1 MRLIPVILAL
11 FFLSGC
17 YSTRQGSVASASEYA
32 SYFEIKDSIVK
43 VISPYDSSIDTL
55 CVSEPLDRII
65 CMSSSNVAAL
75 AAIGAVDAVSAVSGL
90 RYITDKRLHDR
101 CVPDIGFENSLDY
114 ETILSLNPDIL
125 VAYTVSG
132 TEPQYLSK
140 LRSLGVRVLVI
151 HDHLEQH
158 PLARAEYVRLFG
170 ALTGRLAAADSVFC
184 AVRDRYESLAA
195 SVVSEEPVKVLM
207 NIPYGDAWY
216 IPGADSYMA
225 RLIRDAGG
233 EVLGAEPGTS
243 RSRVITME
251 QAYALSLD
259 ADMWLNPGH
268 CRSRAEL
275 VSSHHFFD
283 RFGPV
288 VKGLP
293 VFNNTLRT
301 TDGGGN
307 DFWET
312 GAVRPDLI
320 LADLLSIFSES
331 PTDSLNYFFRL
342 DQ

>member
-1 MRLIPVILAL
+1 MRWILIISVM
-11 FFLSGC
+11 FFLTGC
-17 YSTRQGSVASASEYA
+17 HPARYASSVSTSAYA
-32 SYFEIKDSIVK
+32 SYFEIQDSVIK
-43 VISPYDSSIDTL
+43 VISPYDASVDILS
-55 CVSEPLDRII
+55 VSEPMDRII

-75 AAIGAVDAVSAVSGL
+75 SIIGCADAISAVSGL
-90 RYITDKRLHDR
+90 RYISDKALHDR
-101 CVPDIGFENSLDY
+101 AVPDIGYENSMDY
-114 ETILSLNPDIL
+114 ETVLSLDPDIL

-140 LRSLGVRVLVI
+140 LRSLGIRVLVI

-170 ALTGRLAAADSVFC
+170 VLTGRLAAADSVFN
-184 AVRDRYESLAA
+184 AVCNRYEQLAA
-195 SVVSEEPVKVLM
+195 SVNVKEPVKVLM

-216 IPGADSYMA
+216 IPGADSYMSHI
-225 RLIRDAGG
+225 IRDAGG
-233 EVLGAEPGTS
+233 EVLGSEPGTS
-243 RSRVITME
+243 RSKVISME

-268 CRSRAEL
+268 CRSIGDL
-275 VSSHHFFD
+275 TSFHHFFD

-288 VKGLP
+288 AKGLP
-293 VFNNTLRT
+293 VYNNTSRT
-301 TDGGGN
+301 TESGGN

-320 LADLLSIFSES
+320 LEDLVSIFSES
-331 PTDSLNYFFRL
+331 PSDSLNYFFRL

>member
-1 MRLIPVILAL
+1 MAILVL

-17 YSTRQGSVASASEYA
+17 NSVRRGPVSSASEYA
-32 SYFEIKDSIVK
+32 SYFEVQDSIVK
-43 VISPYDSSIDTL
+43 VISPYDRSIDTL
-55 CVSEPLDRII
+55 RVSEPMCRII
-65 CMSSSNVAAL
+65 CMSSSSVAAL
-75 AAIGAVDAVSAVSGL
+75 AAIGAGEAVSAVSGL
-90 RYITDKRLHDR
+90 RYMTDKGLHER
-101 CVPDIGFENSLDY
+101 GVPDIGFENSLDY

-140 LRSLGVRVLVI
+140 LRSLGIRVLVI

-170 ALTGRLAAADSVFC
+170 ALTGRLDAADSVFS

-195 SVVSEEPVKVLM
+195 SVGSNEPVKVLM

-216 IPGADSYMA
+216 IPGAENYMS
-225 RLIRDAGG
+225 RLVDDAGG
-233 EVLGAEPGTS
+233 EVLGTEPGES
-243 RSRVITME
+243 RSRVVSME
-251 QAYALSLD
+251 EAYAFSLD

-268 CRSRAEL
+268 CRSVSEL
-275 VSSHHFFD
+275 VSTHHFFD

-293 VFNNTLRT
+293 VYNNTLRT
-301 TDGGGN
+301 TEEGGN

-320 LADLLSIFSES
+320 LEDLVSIFSETPS
-331 PTDSLNYFFRL
+331 DSLNYFFRL

>member
-1 MRLIPVILAL
+1 MAILVL

-17 YSTRQGSVASASEYA
+17 NSVRRGPVSSASEYA
-32 SYFEIKDSIVK
+32 SYFEVQDSIVK
-43 VISPYDSSIDTL
+43 VISPYDRSIDTL
-55 CVSEPLDRII
+55 RVSEPMCRII
-65 CMSSSNVAAL
+65 CMSSSSVAAL
-75 AAIGAVDAVSAVSGL
+75 SAIGAGEAVSAVSGL
-90 RYITDKRLHDR
+90 RYMTDKGLHER
-101 CVPDIGFENSLDY
+101 GVPDIGYENSLDY

-140 LRSLGVRVLVI
+140 LRSLGIRVLVI

-170 ALTGRLAAADSVFC
+170 AMTGRLDAADSVFS

-195 SVVSEEPVKVLM
+195 SVGSNEPVKVLM

-216 IPGADSYMA
+216 IPGAENYMS
-225 RLIRDAGG
+225 RLVDDAGG
-233 EVLGAEPGTS
+233 EVLGTEPGES
-243 RSRVITME
+243 RSRVVSME
-251 QAYALSLD
+251 EAYALSLD

-268 CRSRAEL
+268 CRSVSEL
-275 VSSHHFFD
+275 VSTHHFFD

-293 VFNNTLRT
+293 VYNNTLRT
-301 TDGGGN
+301 TEEGGN

-320 LADLLSIFSES
+320 LEDLVSIFSETPS
-331 PTDSLNYFFRL
+331 DSLNYFFRL

>member
-1 MRLIPVILAL
+1 MAILVL

-17 YSTRQGSVASASEYA
+17 NSVRRGPVSSASEYA
-32 SYFEIKDSIVK
+32 SYFEVQDSIVK
-43 VISPYDSSIDTL
+43 VISPYDRSIDTL
-55 CVSEPLDRII
+55 RVSEPMCRII
-65 CMSSSNVAAL
+65 CMSSSSVAAL
-75 AAIGAVDAVSAVSGL
+75 SAIGAGEAVSAVSGL
-90 RYITDKRLHDR
+90 RYMTDKGLHER
-101 CVPDIGFENSLDY
+101 GVPDIGYENSLDY

-140 LRSLGVRVLVI
+140 LRSLGIRVLVI

-170 ALTGRLAAADSVFC
+170 ALTGRLDAADSVFS

-195 SVVSEEPVKVLM
+195 SVGSNEPVKVLM

-216 IPGADSYMA
+216 IPGAENYMS
-225 RLIRDAGG
+225 RLVDDAGG
-233 EVLGAEPGTS
+233 EVLGTEPGES
-243 RSRVITME
+243 RSRVVSME
-251 QAYALSLD
+251 EAYALSLD

-268 CRSRAEL
+268 CRSVSEL
-275 VSSHHFFD
+275 VSTHHFFD

-293 VFNNTLRT
+293 VYNNTLRT
-301 TDGGGN
+301 TEEGGN

-320 LADLLSIFSES
+320 LEDLVSIFSETPS
-331 PTDSLNYFFRL
+331 DSLNYFFRL

>member
-1 MRLIPVILAL
+1 MAILVL

-17 YSTRQGSVASASEYA
+17 NSVRRGPVSSASEYA
-32 SYFEIKDSIVK
+32 SYFEVQDSIVK
-43 VISPYDSSIDTL
+43 VISPYDRSIDTL
-55 CVSEPLDRII
+55 RVSEPMFRII
-65 CMSSSNVAAL
+65 CMSSSSVAAL
-75 AAIGAVDAVSAVSGL
+75 SAIGAGEAVSAVSGL
-90 RYITDKRLHDR
+90 RYMTDKGLHER
-101 CVPDIGFENSLDY
+101 GVPDIGYENSLDY

-125 VAYTVSG
+125 VAYTVAG

-140 LRSLGVRVLVI
+140 LRSLGIRVLVI

-170 ALTGRLAAADSVFC
+170 ALTGRLDAADSVFS

-195 SVVSEEPVKVLM
+195 SVGSNEPVKVLM

-216 IPGADSYMA
+216 IPGAENYMS
-225 RLIRDAGG
+225 RLVDDAGG
-233 EVLGAEPGTS
+233 EVLGTEPGES
-243 RSRVITME
+243 RSRVVSME
-251 QAYALSLD
+251 EAYALSLD

-268 CRSRAEL
+268 CRSVSEL
-275 VSSHHFFD
+275 VSTHHFFD

-293 VFNNTLRT
+293 VYNNTLRT
-301 TDGGGN
+301 TEEGGN

-320 LADLLSIFSES
+320 LEDLVSIFSETPS
-331 PTDSLNYFFRL
+331 DSLNYFFRL